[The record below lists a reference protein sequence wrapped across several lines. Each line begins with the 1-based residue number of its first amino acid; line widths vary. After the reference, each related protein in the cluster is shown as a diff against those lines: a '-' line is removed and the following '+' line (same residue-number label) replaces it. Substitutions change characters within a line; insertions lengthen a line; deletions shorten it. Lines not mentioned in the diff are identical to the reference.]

1 MSSPNLAQS
10 RKRISSQMNKAYV
23 LGLAM
28 MMIVALSSLLAMAAP
43 EGPTVTYINNQ
54 TNTPDAA
61 TVINTT
67 GGSITTITLSATTQN
82 IRWKAYVGNVSGTM
96 TLEDASGSTIYNW
109 ATTYPNGEVY
119 ATRKETTVSWTN
131 IACANLSHI
140 ENENRAI
147 NHTNLEDNITATFS
161 SVVHDIFY
169 VGTSA
174 ITSNSCRSVHTYVN
188 STAQSSLFEEVLLY
202 DGTDDTN
209 GNIVYASLLENNIYG
224 FNNKTY
230 DFQMIIPENGQ
241 LGWSSSTAYYFYV
254 ELS

>member
-1 MSSPNLAQS
+1 MSLPTLASS
-10 RKRISSQMNKAYV
+10 RTGPSSTEWKISLMM
-23 LGLAM
+23 LAM
-28 MMIVALSSLLAMAAP
+28 MLAIAISPLFAMAAP

-67 GGSITTITLSATTQN
+67 GGSITTITLNATTQN
-82 IRWKAYVGNVSGTM
+82 IRWKAYVGNVTGIM
-96 TLEDASGSTIYNW
+96 TLEDTTGSAIYNW